1 MRAPLACITPLLL
14 PALAALPLTGQETAD
29 PRPAA
34 SMPTPSAPAEGSA
47 PEAAAP
53 PAGLP
58 MEETRIRSG
67 IVMLGMLHDTM
78 AKIRDHDSAEA
89 AVPSLVRLTNE
100 LQAWGHSFNNLPP
113 LDEATQSDY
122 EKKYLPVIRQINER
136 IKAQGERL
144 AAAEFYG
151 SQNLPAA
158 LVRLVNSLQ

>member
-1 MRAPLACITPLLL
+1 MKSPLACIAPLLL
-14 PALAALPLTGQETAD
+14 PAFAALPLAGQETLSTR
-29 PRPAA
+29 PEPAA
-34 SMPTPSAPAEGSA
+34 TKATEIPS
-47 PEAAAP
+47 
-53 PAGLP
+53 GLP
-58 MEETRIRSG
+58 MEEMRIRSG
-67 IVMLGMLHDTM
+67 IVMLGQLHDAM

-100 LQAWGHSFNNLPP
+100 LQAWGHGFNNLPP

-122 EKKYLPVIRQINER
+122 EKKYLPVIQQINER

-144 AAAEFYG
+144 SAAEFYG